1 MQRRNSRWLIGAGLT
16 VVGALTLSACGSG
29 SGFSS
34 DTADSGGELTSDSSQ
49 GLSILIG
56 SSGDAETASVNVA
69 VAAWS
74 KDSGTDAEVS
84 VASDLN
90 QQLAQGF
97 AAQKPADVFY
107 LSTDAL
113 AGYAS
118 NGSLLAYGDQLAN
131 KDDFYP
137 SLVSSFTYDGKFY
150 CAPKDFSTLQL
161 IINTDLWAAAGLT
174 DADIPTTWD
183 ELATVSKTLTT
194 GTQVGL
200 AVGGEYARLGA
211 FMAEAGGSLMN
222 EDSTEATAN
231 SAENVAGL
239 EYAQSLLNDGVMAY
253 ASDIGAGWGGEAF
266 GKQLSAMTIEGNWIT
281 GAMKNDFPDVNYTVA
296 ELPAGPEGQGTLQFT
311 NCWGI
316 AADSPNQAAALDLV
330 EQLTSKDAQLT
341 FSADFGPMPSIQ
353 SAADDWKSANPTL
366 VPFLDGADYA
376 KGVPNVQGAADV
388 VSDLNAQLES
398 LKTGDAQAILDS
410 TQKNLEALLK

>member
-1 MQRRNSRWLIGAGLT
+1 MQRRNSRWLIGTGLAVAGT
-16 VVGALTLSACGSG
+16 LTLSACGSG
-29 SGFSS
+29 FGDAADASG
-34 DTADSGGELTSDSSQ
+34 DLTSDSSQ
-49 GLSILIG
+49 GLTVLIG
-56 SSGDAETASVNVA
+56 SSGDAETASVNAA

-74 KDSGTDAEVS
+74 ETSGTDAKVS

-118 NGSLLAYGDQLAN
+118 NGSLLAYGDDLAN

-137 SLVSSFTYDGKFY
+137 SLISSFTYEGEFY
-150 CAPKDFSTLQL
+150 CAPKDFSTLGL
-161 IINTDLWAAAGLT
+161 VINTDLWAQAGLT

-183 ELATVSKTLTT
+183 ELAGVSRTLTT
-194 GTQVGL
+194 DTQVGL
-200 AVGGEYARLGA
+200 ALGGEYARLGA
-211 FMAEAGGSLMN
+211 FMAQAGGSLMN
-222 EDSTEATAN
+222 EDSTEVTAN

-239 EYAQSLLNDGVMAY
+239 EYAQTLLNDGVMSY
-253 ASDIGAGWGGEAF
+253 ASEIGAGWGGEAF

-281 GAMKNDFPDVNYTVA
+281 GAMKSDFPDVNYTVA
-296 ELPAGPEGQGTLQFT
+296 ELPAGPEGKGTLQFT

-316 AADSPNQAAALDLV
+316 ATDSPNQVAALDLV

-341 FSADFGPMPSIQ
+341 FSEEFGPMPSIA
-353 SAADDWKSANPTL
+353 SAADEWKSANPTL
-366 VPFLDGADYA
+366 VAFLDGADYA
-376 KGVPNVQGAADV
+376 TGVPNVQGAADV

-410 TQKNLEALLK
+410 VQKNLEALLK

>member
-1 MQRRNSRWLIGAGLT
+1 MQRRNSRWLIGAGLFT
-16 VVGALTLSACGSG
+16 VGALTLTACGSG
-29 SGFSS
+29 SGFS
-34 DTADSGGELTSDSSQ
+34 DNAANTDGELTSDSSQ
-49 GLSILIG
+49 GLNILIG
-56 SSGDAETASVNVA
+56 SSGDAETASVNAA

-74 KDSGTDAEVS
+74 KTSGTDAKVS

-118 NGSLLAYGDQLAN
+118 NGSLLAYGNDLAN

-137 SLVSSFTYDGKFY
+137 SLVSSFTYDGDFY

-161 IINTDLWAAAGLT
+161 IINTDLWAQAGLT

-183 ELATVSKTLTT
+183 GLATVSKTLTT

-222 EDSTEATAN
+222 ADGTEATAN

-239 EYAQSLLNDGVMAY
+239 EYAQTLLNDGVMSY

-281 GAMKNDFPDVNYTVA
+281 GAMQNDFPDVKYTVA
-296 ELPAGPEGQGTLQFT
+296 ELPAGPEGKGTLQFT

-330 EQLTSKDAQLT
+330 EHLTSKDAQIT
-341 FSADFGPMPSIQ
+341 FSKEFGPMPSIM
-353 SAADDWKSANPTL
+353 SAAEDWKSANPTL
-366 VPFLDGADYA
+366 VPFLNGADYA
-376 KGVPNVQGAADV
+376 KGVPNVQGSADV

-398 LKTGDAQAILDS
+398 LKTGDPQAILDS
-410 TQKNLEALLK
+410 VQKNLEALVK

>member
-29 SGFSS
+29 SGFGG
-34 DTADSGGELTSDSSQ
+34 DTAAGDGKLTSDSSK
-49 GLSILIG
+49 GLTVLIG
-56 SSGDAETASVNVA
+56 SSGDAETASVNAA
-69 VAAWS
+69 VAGWS
-74 KDSGTDAEVS
+74 KTSGTDAKVS

-97 AAQKPADVFY
+97 AAKKPADVFY

-137 SLVSSFTYDGKFY
+137 SLVKSFTYDGDFY

-161 IINTDLWAAAGLT
+161 LINNDLWAAAGLT

-183 ELATVSKTLTT
+183 QLAAVSKTLTT
-194 GTQVGL
+194 PEHVGL
-200 AVGGEYARLGA
+200 AIGGEYARIGA
-211 FMAEAGGSLMN
+211 FMTEAGGNLMN
-222 EDSTEATAN
+222 DDNTKATAN
-231 SAENVAGL
+231 SAGSVAGL
-239 EYAQSLLNDGVMAY
+239 EYAQGLLNDGVMSY

-281 GAMKNDFPDVNYTVA
+281 GAMKNDFPDVSYTVA

-341 FSADFGPMPSIQ
+341 FSEEFGPMPSIM
-353 SAADDWKSANPTL
+353 SAADEWKSANPTL
-366 VPFLDGADYA
+366 TAFLAGADYA
-376 KGVPNVQGAADV
+376 KGVPNVKGAADV

>member
-1 MQRRNSRWLIGAGLT
+1 MQRRNTRWLMGAGLT

-34 DTADSGGELTSDSSQ
+34 DSATTGGELTSDSAQ
-49 GLSILIG
+49 GLSVLIG
-56 SSGDAETASVNVA
+56 SSGDAETAAVNAA

-74 KDSGTDAEVS
+74 ETSGTDAEVS

-97 AAQKPADVFY
+97 AAQRPADVFY

-118 NGSLLAYGDQLAN
+118 NGSLLAYGDELAN

-137 SLVSSFTYDGKFY
+137 SLINAFTYDGEFY

-161 IINTDLWAAAGLT
+161 LINTDLWAEAGLT

-183 ELATVSKTLTT
+183 ELATVSASLTT
-194 GTQVGL
+194 DTRVGL

-211 FMAEAGGSLMN
+211 FMAQAGGSLMN
-222 EDSTEATAN
+222 EENTEATAN
-231 SAENVAGL
+231 SPENLAGL
-239 EYAQSLLNDGVMAY
+239 EYAQTLLNDGVMSY
-253 ASDIGAGWGGEAF
+253 AAEIGAGWGGEAF
-266 GKQLSAMTIEGNWIT
+266 GKELSAMTIEGNWIT
-281 GAMKNDFPDVNYTVA
+281 GAMTNDFPDVNYTVV
-296 ELPAGPEGQGTLQFT
+296 ELPAGPGGNGTLQFT

-330 EQLTSKDAQLT
+330 EQLTSTDAQLT
-341 FSADFGPMPSIQ
+341 FSAEFGPMPSII
-353 SAADDWKSANPTL
+353 SAADDWRNANPTL
-366 VPFLDGADYA
+366 VAFLDGAEYA
-376 KGVPNVQGAADV
+376 RDVPVVQGGADV

-398 LKTGDAQAILDS
+398 LKTGDAQQILDS
-410 TQKNLEALLK
+410 TQQNLDALLP

>member
-1 MQRRNSRWLIGAGLT
+1 MQRRNSRWLIGTGLA
-16 VVGALTLSACGSG
+16 VAGALTLSACGSG
-29 SGFSS
+29 SGFGGDS
-34 DTADSGGELTSDSSQ
+34 ADSGGELTSDSAQ
-49 GLSILIG
+49 GLNVLIG
-56 SSGDAETASVNVA
+56 SSGDAETASVNAA

-74 KDSGTDAEVS
+74 EKTGTDAKVS

-118 NGSLLAYGDQLAN
+118 NGSLLAYGDELAN

-137 SLVSSFTYDGKFY
+137 SLVNSFTYEGDFY
-150 CAPKDFSTLQL
+150 CAPKDFSTLGL
-161 IINTDLWAAAGLT
+161 VINTDLWAQAGLT

-183 ELATVSKTLTT
+183 ELAAVSKTLTT
-194 GTQVGL
+194 DGQVGL
-200 AVGGEYARLGA
+200 ALGGEYARLGA
-211 FMAEAGGSLMN
+211 FMAQAGGSLMN

-231 SAENVAGL
+231 SAESVAGL
-239 EYAQSLLNDGVMAY
+239 EYAQTLLNDGVMSY
-253 ASDIGAGWGGEAF
+253 ASEIGAGWGGEAF

-281 GAMKNDFPDVNYTVA
+281 GAMKSDFPEVNYTVA
-296 ELPAGPEGQGTLQFT
+296 ELPAGPEGKGTLQFT

-341 FSADFGPMPSIQ
+341 FSEEFGPMPSIE
-353 SAADDWKSANPTL
+353 SAAADWKSANPTL
-366 VPFLDGADYA
+366 VAFLDGADYA
-376 KGVPNVQGAADV
+376 TGVPNVKGAADV

-410 TQKNLEALLK
+410 VQKNLEALLK

>member
-1 MQRRNSRWLIGAGLT
+1 MQRRNSRWLIGTGLA
-16 VVGALTLSACGSG
+16 VAGALTLSACSSG
-29 SGFSS
+29 SGFG
-34 DTADSGGELTSDSSQ
+34 DTADAGGELTSDSSQ
-49 GLSILIG
+49 GLNILIG
-56 SSGDAETASVNVA
+56 SSGDAETASVNSA

-74 KDSGTDAEVS
+74 EKTGTDAKVS

-118 NGSLLAYGDQLAN
+118 NGSLLAYGDELAN

-137 SLVSSFTYDGKFY
+137 SLVSSFTYDGEFY
-150 CAPKDFSTLQL
+150 CAPKDFSTLGL
-161 IINTDLWAAAGLT
+161 VINTDLWAQAGLT

-183 ELATVSKTLTT
+183 ELAAVSKTLTT
-194 GTQVGL
+194 DTQVGL
-200 AVGGEYARLGA
+200 ALGGEYARLGA
-211 FMAEAGGSLMN
+211 FMAQAGGSLMS
-222 EDSTEATAN
+222 EDNTEATAN
-231 SAENVAGL
+231 SAESVAGL
-239 EYAQSLLNDGVMAY
+239 EYAKMLLNDGVMSY
-253 ASDIGAGWGGEAF
+253 ASEIGAGWGGEAF

-281 GAMKNDFPDVNYTVA
+281 GAMKSDFPEVNYTVA

-316 AADSPNQAAALDLV
+316 AADSPNQAAALQLV
-330 EQLTSKDAQLT
+330 EELTSKDAQLT
-341 FSADFGPMPSIQ
+341 FSEEFGPMPSIQ
-353 SAADDWKSANPTL
+353 SAAAEWKNANPTL
-366 VPFLDGADYA
+366 VAFLDGADYA
-376 KGVPNVQGAADV
+376 QGVPNVKGAADV
-388 VSDLNAQLES
+388 TSDLNAQLES

-410 TQKNLEALLK
+410 VQQNLEALLK

>member
-1 MQRRNSRWLIGAGLT
+1 MQRRNSRWLIGTGLA
-16 VVGALTLSACGSG
+16 VAGALTLSACGSG
-29 SGFSS
+29 SGFGG
-34 DTADSGGELTSDSSQ
+34 DTNDSGGELTSDSTQ
-49 GLSILIG
+49 GLNILIG
-56 SSGDAETASVNVA
+56 SSGDAETASVNAA

-74 KDSGTDAEVS
+74 ETSGTDAKVS

-118 NGSLLAYGDQLAN
+118 NGSLLAYGDDLAN

-137 SLVSSFTYDGKFY
+137 SLVSSFTYEGDFY
-150 CAPKDFSTLQL
+150 CAPKDFSTLGL
-161 IINTDLWAAAGLT
+161 IINDDLWAQAGLT

-183 ELATVSKTLTT
+183 ELAAVSKTLTT
-194 GTQVGL
+194 DSQVGL
-200 AVGGEYARLGA
+200 ALGGEYARLGA
-211 FMAEAGGSLMN
+211 FMAQAGGSLMS
-222 EDSTEATAN
+222 EDNTEVTAN

-239 EYAQSLLNDGVMAY
+239 EYAQTLLNDGVMSY
-253 ASDIGAGWGGEAF
+253 ASEIGAGWGGEAF

-281 GAMKNDFPDVNYTVA
+281 GAMKSDFPDVNYTVA

-316 AADSPNQAAALDLV
+316 AADSPNQAGALELV

-341 FSADFGPMPSIQ
+341 FSEEFGPMPSIK
-353 SAADDWKSANPTL
+353 SAAEDWKSANPTL
-366 VPFLDGADYA
+366 VAFLDGADYA

-388 VSDLNAQLES
+388 TSDLNAQLES

-410 TQKNLEALLK
+410 VQKNLEALLK